1 MDLAR
6 TSLGSSKTGKPEKIM
21 WHIIFKALGKLVN
34 TVISKIQNLVQ
45 DNLENPWEN
54 MWYPYYW
61 IHITVFQGVCGSKS
75 FNSFVWYH
83 FGYVSSQGWIIMG
96 FCLCGFN
103 LTIFSLFLIL
113 SPGQRQEVTSI
124 QTTYSISLFS
134 RVFVD
139 PRPSM
144 DVYDT
149 ILDLSTHKTHCSQ
162 QKRWA

>member
-1 MDLAR
+1 
-6 TSLGSSKTGKPEKIM
+6 M
-21 WHIIFKALGKLVN
+21 WHIILKL
-34 TVISKIQNLVQ
+34 
-45 DNLENPWEN
+45 LESLLTRWYQKFRIWFRTIRKNRGEN

-61 IHITVFQGVCGSKS
+61 IHITVFQGVCGCKS

-113 SPGQRQEVTSI
+113 SPRQRQEVTSI
-124 QTTYSISLFS
+124 PTTYYISLFS

-149 ILDLSTHKTHCSQ
+149 ILDLSTHKTHCSP
-162 QKRWA
+162 QKEMGIKTLVNNFILFWRL